1 MAKNDYFV
9 LVYYILKYLYH
20 CLKNDEDIKVGIVML
35 EEYPVYIEE
44 SYAAYVLKSMQEEGY
59 IKGVDIINVSSL
71 GVGKKS
77 MIKSVNNI
85 EITPK
90 GIEFLL
96 ENSLMTKAYESLK
109 KFKEAIPFI

>member
-9 LVYYILKYLYH
+9 LVYYILNYLYH
-20 CLKNDEDIKVGIVML
+20 CLKNDEDIKVGVVML
-35 EEYPVYIEE
+35 EEYPAYIEE

-90 GIEFLL
+90 GIEYLL
-96 ENSLMTKAYESLK
+96 DNSMMLKAYDKLK
-109 KFKEAIPFI
+109 KFKDIMPFI